1 MDSSVILSAS
11 AASAP
16 TRAKP
21 QRKSEKRPDAWR
33 LLAWLCC
40 GVLAIG
46 LAAAPVAV
54 GGYFM
59 TLATEILI
67 AAVFAL
73 GLNLLIGYGGMVSLG
88 HAMFYG
94 LGGYGIGIAATLWK
108 LPLWSSVLLTL
119 MAVAAIS
126 AVVGAICTR
135 TKGVQFLLIT
145 LAFSQM
151 VYGGAVRLPY
161 TNRSDGM
168 SGIPRPDLAFLGLD
182 TGTPGTFYGYVLVVF
197 ALCLL
202 VVWRVVRSPFGSVLI
217 GIRESERRT
226 TAMGYA
232 VGWYKV
238 GAFVM
243 SALLASVA
251 GMLQAQYT
259 FFISPDSMTWQM
271 GGEAVLLVIIGGV
284 GTVLGPLVGA
294 GVFVLVKQWLSG
306 ITDEYLLFFGLF
318 FMFVVAFFR
327 GGVVGAIDGLRR
339 RYFQ

>member
-1 MDSSVILSAS
+1 VALDASSVAAATPRKRSAS
-11 AASAP
+11 LSLGV
-16 TRAKP
+16 
-21 QRKSEKRPDAWR
+21 W
-33 LLAWLCC
+33 LLCLA
-40 GVLAIG
+40 VAIG
-46 LAAAPVAV
+46 VAGTPVAA

-94 LGGYGIGIAATLWK
+94 LGGYGIGIGATLLK
-108 LPLWSSVLLTL
+108 LPLWLSVSLTL
-119 MAVAAIS
+119 GSIAAIS

-135 TKGVQFLLIT
+135 TRGVQFLLIT

-182 TGTPGTFYGYVLVVF
+182 SGSPGIFYGYVLAVF
-197 ALCLL
+197 AVCLL
-202 VVWRVVRSPFGSVLI
+202 MVWRVVRSPFGSVLI

-226 TAMGYA
+226 MAMGYA

-243 SALLASVA
+243 SALLASIA
-251 GMLQAQYT
+251 GILQAQYT
-259 FFISPDSMTWQM
+259 FFISPDAMTWQL

-327 GGVVGAIDGLRR
+327 GGVVGAINGLRQ
-339 RYFQ
+339 RYFK